1 MKVWMRLGI
10 EFDATEEEM
19 LAVNGNSDKMMELLK
34 SKKITITGNSY
45 IPENMGMYDEDG
57 EDLQGDVYDK
67 IFEQG
72 EFEFSGNEMEI
83 KD

>member
-19 LAVNGNSDKMMELLK
+19 RSVQGNSDKMMELMK
-34 SKKITITGNSY
+34 SKEIEITGNSY
-45 IPENMGMYDEDG
+45 IPDTGGLYDDDG
-57 EDLQGDVYDK
+57 EDIEDK
-67 IFEQG
+67 LYLEFQE
-72 EFEFSGNEMEI
+72 EADFEFSGDTFEI

>member
-19 LAVNGNSDKMMELLK
+19 LAVDGCSDKMMELLK
-34 SKKITITGNSY
+34 SKQIIATGNAY
-45 IPENMGMYDEDG
+45 IPENMGLYDDEG
-57 EDLQGDVYDK
+57 EDYVGKVYDK

-72 EFEFSGNEMEI
+72 DFEFSDEPLKIGE
-83 KD
+83 

>member
-19 LAVNGNSDKMMELLK
+19 LAVDGCSDKMMELLK
-34 SKKITITGNSY
+34 SKKIEITGNSY
-45 IPENMGMYDEDG
+45 IPENMGIYDDEG
-57 EDLQGDVYDK
+57 EDLVGEVYEK

-72 EFEFSGNEMEI
+72 DFEFCGNNVEI
-83 KD
+83 K